1 MKKNIK
7 ILSLLIA
14 AVMTCFS
21 LVACSG
27 GNVASSGTATLL
39 VDNGNGDY
47 TVYEVELSKLEKY
60 DEGALTL
67 LEYLSTQKGTDLY
80 YGTQAG
86 GGYGAYVTNVNSL
99 NPDPTSE
106 YIAVYTS
113 EASDFSVSSDGME
126 MPSVMYG
133 QTELKYSGVGIS
145 SMNIKDGT
153 VVMFRL
159 ESFA

>member
-1 MKKNIK
+1 MKNNTKF
-7 ILSLLIA
+7 LSLLIV
-14 AVMTCFS
+14 AVMLCLS
-21 LVACSG
+21 LVSCSG

-39 VDNGNGDY
+39 VDKGDGDY
-47 TVYEVELSKLEKY
+47 TVYTVELSELEKH

-86 GGYGAYVTNVNSL
+86 GGYGAYITNINSL

-113 EASDFSVSSDGME
+113 EPSDFSVSSDGME
-126 MPSVMYG
+126 MPSVMYNE
-133 QTELKYSGVGIS
+133 TELKYSGVGIS